1 MSPVSRRTVLS
12 TGGTLA
18 ALAAGGPLLA
28 SCGGNSAPGG
38 TSSGGAA
45 GSDAPVA
52 APTFRAPE
60 GPEPDIAGDADIP
73 DTFFSYPAEPT
84 VSVPEAPGDGQPL
97 RILTQTFSPV
107 TAQPPQNTAWANLND
122 KLGSALEIQQ
132 VPSGEYATV
141 FATSL
146 AGGQLP
152 DMFFLAE
159 QPDMPDMVEATCLDL
174 SDHLAGDAILAY
186 PNLAAIP
193 SDCWE
198 AGRYN
203 GRLYGLPSPRGAMS
217 SGVLYRRDDLLAA
230 QGVAPEW
237 DDFEGFF
244 SLAQQLN
251 DPRGGRWATTIVPGQ
266 YIKNMLGIPNFWQYD
281 GTTMQSWWTAPQME
295 EALEAQ
301 RRWAEAGL
309 MNPDAFASP
318 NTKVWFSTGAAYFN
332 PDSFSAWSQYFADPP
347 EGFDIDVC
355 QIPAFD
361 GDGTGHLW
369 MSFPSYG
376 RAGINRNA
384 ADRVETLLKVAN
396 YFAAPF
402 GTQEYLDVK
411 MGQEGAD
418 YTFEGTDP
426 IATSTGAA
434 NSALGVR
441 YIADCRIA
449 NYLPGHEDS
458 ARKLDA
464 SIRELVPDAFRNDAV
479 YLYSETVESDFA
491 SSAQMFNAL
500 EADIVQGRKQVS
512 EWRPAADQW
521 WADSGQQ
528 MAEELTEAYHAAGRG

>member
-1 MSPVSRRTVLS
+1 MSQFSRRTLLH
-12 TGGTLA
+12 TGGTAA
-18 ALAAGGPLLA
+18 ALTLGGSLLTGCGSGGSGPGGQAAGGGERA
-28 SCGGNSAPGG
+28 
-38 TSSGGAA
+38 
-45 GSDAPVA
+45 DAP
-52 APTFRAPE
+52 TYRAPD
-60 GPEPDIAGDADIP
+60 GPQPDIVGDADIP
-73 DTFFSYPAEPT
+73 DTFFSYPADPT
-84 VSVPEAPGDGQPL
+84 VSVTEQAGDGQPV

-107 TAQPPQNTAWANLND
+107 TAQPPQNTAWQHLNER
-122 KLGSALEIQQ
+122 LGSTLEIQQ
-132 VPSGEYATV
+132 IPAGEYATV
-141 FATSL
+141 FATTL
-146 AGGQLP
+146 AGDQLP
-152 DMFFLAE
+152 DMFFIAE
-159 QPDMPDMVEATCLDL
+159 QPDMPDMVQAVCHDL
-174 SDHLAGDAILAY
+174 SEFLAGDAILAY

-193 SDCWE
+193 PDAWE

-203 GRLYGLPSPRGAMS
+203 GRLYGIPSPRGAMS

-230 QGVAPEW
+230 QGVQAEW

-244 SLAQQLN
+244 ELCQQLN

-266 YIKNMLGIPNFWQYD
+266 YIKNMLGIPNFWRFD
-281 GTTMQSWWTAPQME
+281 GSTMQSWWTAPEVE

-332 PDSFSAWSQYFADPP
+332 PDAFSAWSQYWADAP

-376 RAGINRNA
+376 RSGINRNA
-384 ADRVETLLKVAN
+384 GDRIETLLRVAN

-418 YTFEGTDP
+418 YVFEGTDP
-426 IATSTGAA
+426 IATASGAA

-441 YIADCRIA
+441 YIADARIA
-449 NYLPGHEDS
+449 NYLPGHPDS

-464 SIRELVPDAFRNDAV
+464 SIRQLVPDAFRNDAV
-479 YLYSETVESDFA
+479 YLHSPAVEDNFA
-491 SSAQMFNAL
+491 QASQMFNSL
-500 EADIVQGRKQVS
+500 ESDIVQGRRAVA

-521 WADSGQQ
+521 WSEHGQQ
-528 MAEELTEAYHAAGRG
+528 MADELTEAYHEAGRG